1 MKKLFITI
9 FLFFLFVFS
18 INAQEGMWLLN
29 QIDKLDLN
37 KRGLQID
44 VNQIYTPGKSSLYRA
59 IVQLDGGTASFVSPN
74 GLLVTNH
81 HVAYAALQRVASKDN
96 NYIENG
102 FIARTNSEEVQAQGY
117 QARLM
122 LEMRDVTS
130 DVLESEKGVSDP
142 GDRADKINKK
152 ITEMADAITK
162 GKEDM
167 EANIA
172 EMYNGNQY
180 VLFVS
185 KVFKDVRLVYSPP
198 LSIGNYGGETDNW
211 MWPRHTGDFSFMR
224 VYVAPDGTGKEYD
237 RDNVPYKPQVWLK
250 VASDFIKDGDFTFI
264 IGYPGFTTRY
274 RSSNSVDW
282 NQNINYPFSI
292 KNFKEI
298 INLLEDITKNDD
310 EGKIKV
316 ANLVKGLANT
326 MKNYEG
332 KVAGMKKTNFLQ
344 KRYEFEKEF
353 LNWINSS
360 QERVSKYGDLI
371 AKEKKEYDIIFK
383 TKDRDNVIGIFQ
395 GLAGIPVALASQIYL
410 ISTQLA
416 KPENERNPGLTEK
429 NINQT
434 IENLPFR
441 FSGYY
446 EPADKALFIRALKMA
461 SQLPGDQRIKGLEY
475 ILGDNSVSI
484 EQFAENAFKNTK
496 LTDVEFAKTL
506 FRKSPSELAALN
518 DPFINLAISFAPEN
532 EEVQKTGQK
541 FNANVTYIRKEY
553 MNAIYEWKGTGLY
566 PDANGTIRFTC
577 GPVKGYKPADAV
589 CYSPFTTLKGVIEK
603 NTGVEPFDAPAGLVE
618 LSNKND
624 FGQWMNPEL
633 KDVPVAFTHICD
645 ITGGNSGSPVMNAKG
660 EIIGIAFDG
669 NYEAMI
675 GDWKFDYDL
684 QRTIS
689 VDIHYV
695 LFVTEKFGKAGFIL
709 DEMGVKH

>member
-37 KRGLQID
+37 KKGLQID
-44 VNQIYTPGKSSLYRA
+44 VNQIYTPGKPGLYSA

-102 FIARTNSEEVQAQGY
+102 FLARTNSEEVQAQGY

-130 DVLESEKGVSDP
+130 EVLESVKSVSDP
-142 GDRADKINKK
+142 GERADKINKK
-152 ITEMADAITK
+152 ITEMSDAITK

-224 VYVAPDGTGKEYD
+224 VYVAPDGTGKEYST
-237 RDNVPYKPQVWLK
+237 DNVPYKPQVWLK
-250 VASDFIKDGDFTFI
+250 VAGDFIKDGDFTFI
-264 IGYPGFTTRY
+264 IGYPGATTRY
-274 RSSNSVDW
+274 RSSNSIGW
-282 NQNINYPFSI
+282 NQNNNYPFAI
-292 KNFKEI
+292 NNFKEI

-316 ANLVKGLANT
+316 ANTIKGLANV

-344 KRYEFEKEF
+344 KRYEFENEF

-360 QERVSKYGDLI
+360 QEKVSKYGDLI
-371 AKEKKEYDIIFK
+371 AKEKKEYDIILK

-395 GLAGIPVALASQIYL
+395 GLAGIPVALASQIYQ

-434 IENLPFR
+434 IENLPLR
-441 FSGYY
+441 FGGYY

-461 SQLPGDQRIKGLEY
+461 AQLPGDQRIKGLEY
-475 ILGDNSVSI
+475 VLGDNSVSI

-496 LTDVEFAKTL
+496 LTDVEYAKTL
-506 FRKSPSELAALN
+506 FRKTPSELSALN
-518 DPFINLAISFAPEN
+518 DPFINMAISLAPEN
-532 EEVQKTGQK
+532 EEVQKAGQK
-541 FNANVTYIRKEY
+541 FNANVTFIRKEY

-589 CYSPFTTLKGVIEK
+589 WYSPFTTLKGVIEK

-618 LSNKND
+618 LSSKND
-624 FGQWMNPEL
+624 FGRWMNPEL

-709 DEMGVKH
+709 DEMGVKQ